1 MNRLCLS
8 VVALAVLSCAH
19 VPAAA
24 DDSAPPLRLLTE
36 QKDFLTLEP
45 ILVTVRGTSK
55 QVPGLPPGPG
65 RLLRFDVKPALKP
78 RAGAKPLP
86 IEGRVDSAS
95 KRTYDLLE
103 WFQFPAEGAFT
114 IQALIHNG
122 DTVVSSDTI
131 SITLRR
137 PGKTDPEAGPVD
149 RLHHIPWS
157 NYVTDAFCGDTFD
170 VVKRWPDSKLARHC
184 HYYNGLHHQ
193 HKKEYDKAVASF
205 RIVTEKHP
213 DFTLADA
220 AQFGMAE
227 CLVAQKKTE
236 EAAACL
242 AKQLNNPRLA
252 GSALRVLNERLGA
265 QLLIN
270 SKGQ

>member
-1 MNRLCLS
+1 MNRLCLF
-8 VVALAVLSCAH
+8 VVGLAVLLCAH
-19 VPAAA
+19 VLAAA
-24 DDSAPPLRLLTE
+24 DESAPPLRLAAG
-36 QKDFLTLEP
+36 QKEFLTLEP
-45 ILVTVRGTSK
+45 ILVTIQGTSK
-55 QVPGLPPGPG
+55 QVPSLPASPGK
-65 RLLRFDVKPALKP
+65 LLRIDVKPALKP
-78 RAGAKPLP
+78 RGGAKPLP
-86 IEGRVDSAS
+86 VEGRVDSAS

-114 IQALIHNG
+114 IQALIQNG

-170 VVKRWPDSKLARHC
+170 VVKRWPDSKLAKYC

-193 HKKEYDKAVASF
+193 HKKEYDKASASF
-205 RIVTEKHP
+205 RIVTEKYA
-213 DFTLADA
+213 DFILADA

-227 CLVAQKKTE
+227 CLHAQKKTE
-236 EAAACL
+236 EALPLL
-242 AKQLNNPRLA
+242 AKQLNNRRLD
-252 GSALRVLNERLGA
+252 GSAVRVLNERLGA
-265 QLLIN
+265 QILVN
-270 SKGQ
+270 SKGP